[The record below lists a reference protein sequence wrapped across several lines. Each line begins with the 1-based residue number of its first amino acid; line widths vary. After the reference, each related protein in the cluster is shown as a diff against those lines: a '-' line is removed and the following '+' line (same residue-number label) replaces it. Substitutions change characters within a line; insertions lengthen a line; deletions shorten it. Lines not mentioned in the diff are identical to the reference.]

1 MLKPY
6 SKPNETESLAGTHAS
21 VFLFFFH
28 QYSFKAASH
37 GYTMLRT
44 YESENLSEKS
54 EAHNCSETETK
65 SGEVAVL
72 SLIYEW
78 FLCIKDICFSVLQIF
93 PSVSWLPIIRQ
104 FFPEAKSVDLS
115 IYLYSLMRFLSS
127 FLPWWLTTTTKQT
140 RELHNIKIFNQSNE

>member
-1 MLKPY
+1 MKQNLWLGPM
-6 SKPNETESLAGTHAS
+6 
-21 VFLFFFH
+21 H

-37 GYTMLRT
+37 GCTMLRT

-54 EAHNCSETETK
+54 EAHNCLEMETK
-65 SGEVAVL
+65 RGEVAAL

-78 FLCIKDICFSVLQIF
+78 FLCIKDICLSVLQIF

-104 FFPEAKSVDLS
+104 FFFHEAKSVDLS
-115 IYLYSLMRFLSS
+115 IYLYPLMRFLSS
-127 FLPWWLTTTTKQT
+127 FLPWWLTTTTTTKQT